1 MKKILALLVLA
12 LLVIACTPAEKPA
25 DSSTETTETEQTP
38 TETAPATTPA
48 AEPETGKVAPSTP
61 LPSEHVD
68 TAVKPA
74 PAPQGQ
80 MNPKLKD
87 LLTKADKKL
96 TSLQYLFGGTET
108 GGNFMHTYMMMGDK
122 MKIKL
127 YEEDKYVMEG
137 YYDTIYVNLAVGCC
151 EQKSRCESANVD
163 NTHAKYDVDVSML
176 KIPKTPYQWIKEIP
190 ASAEVV
196 GPQTVD
202 QRSVTHIKYTGS
214 NGMETLMW
222 IDDTYGVPLKVIEV
236 AENGEIDYKF
246 NDPHFNTLKAADF
259 VPPILCK

>member
-12 LLVIACTPAEKPA
+12 LLAVACSPAEKPA
-25 DSSTETTETEQTP
+25 DSSTETTEPEQTV
-38 TETAPATTPA
+38 ETAPTTTP
-48 AEPETGKVAPSTP
+48 EPETGKTAPSMP
-61 LPSEHVD
+61 LPSERVD
-68 TAVKPA
+68 TTVKPA
-74 PAPQGQ
+74 PAPDGQ

-96 TSLQYLFGGTET
+96 MSFQYLFGGTET
-108 GGNFMHTYMMMGDK
+108 GGNFIHTYMMMGDK

-151 EQKSRCESANVD
+151 EKLSRCKSQNVD
-163 NTHAKYDVDVSML
+163 NTMTKFDVDVATL

-190 ASAEVV
+190 ASAQVV
-196 GPQTVD
+196 GPQTIS

-222 IDDTYGVPLKVIEV
+222 IDDTYGVPLKVVEV
-236 AENGEIDYKF
+236 ANNGEIKYQF
-246 NDPHFNTLKAADF
+246 NDPNFNSLQAADF
-259 VPPILCK
+259 NPPILCK